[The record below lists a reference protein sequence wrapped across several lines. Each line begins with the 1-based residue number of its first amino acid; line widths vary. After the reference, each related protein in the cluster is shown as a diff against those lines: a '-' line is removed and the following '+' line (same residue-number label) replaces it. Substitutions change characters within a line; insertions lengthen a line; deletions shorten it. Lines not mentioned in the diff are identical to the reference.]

1 MQSQEFGAH
10 YPIFW
15 LSFSAPVE
23 RRTSQYES
31 KKTYCHLEA
40 AGAIQK
46 DGCWTWPVADHMSSL
61 LEDARGERARNAEA
75 IDKLLSDYGQI

>member
-31 KKTYCHLEA
+31 EKTYCHLET

-46 DGCWTWPVADHMSSL
+46 DGCWTWPVYGLPHAD
-61 LEDARGERARNAEA
+61 NAEH
-75 IDKLLSDYGQI
+75 DFDTRLCR